1 MYLEKCLGVGSV
13 KIDFRL
19 CDRPAAEAEESKAHR
34 TVVPGASSLE
44 RAMLGTVPSE
54 IGTSCSGFV

>member
-1 MYLEKCLGVGSV
+1 MLGVGSV

-19 CDRPAAEAEESKAHR
+19 SARPAAEAEESKAHR

-54 IGTSCSGFV
+54 TGTSCSGFV